1 MMLGLGLAGA
11 EVGVVDVVDVVDVVE
26 AVSGEDE
33 DEVGV
38 SLEVVATVG
47 GTMLLDTTLLEVVL
61 PA

>member
-1 MMLGLGLAGA
+1 MTLGLGPAGA
-11 EVGVVDVVDVVDVVE
+11 EVGVEDVVE

-38 SLEVVATVG
+38 SLEVVATVE
-47 GTMLLDTTLLEVVL
+47 GTTLLDTTLLEVVL